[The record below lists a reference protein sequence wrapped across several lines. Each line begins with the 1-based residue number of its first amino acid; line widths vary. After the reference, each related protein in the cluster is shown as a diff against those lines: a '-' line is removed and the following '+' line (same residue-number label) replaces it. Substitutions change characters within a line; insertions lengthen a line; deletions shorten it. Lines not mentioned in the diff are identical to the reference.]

1 MSVCVF
7 FNATIMILIYLVFF
21 FFRHWTTEKYRKLI
35 NFNLS
40 IIYRCLNCLHNNNN
54 NNNNNNN
61 CGAETGEVV

>member
-1 MSVCVF
+1 M
-7 FNATIMILIYLVFF
+7 
-21 FFRHWTTEKYRKLI
+21 EKYRKLI

-54 NNNNNNN
+54 NSNNNNNNNNN

>member
-1 MSVCVF
+1 M
-7 FNATIMILIYLVFF
+7 
-21 FFRHWTTEKYRKLI
+21 EKYRKLI

-54 NNNNNNN
+54 NSNNNNNNNNNN